1 MEISIGSYKV
11 RLEILILMLILLWVI
26 FGHAL
31 CSCTTMS
38 AKEGFAAIA
47 SAVGGKETMKN
58 KNTSKGSKGSTGS
71 KGSKGGKEGFT
82 SNNSSSSVFDSQ
94 FAQNN
99 SNFSYM
105 NPKNWAQQTLV
116 YTPSIKPSAGVET
129 IWARSKTNTPPGV
142 PPLNFYDG
150 MSFSPSCCGNSD
162 TSNSS
167 GCACY
172 SVADYN
178 YLKTRAGNNVPF
190 SDM

>member
-11 RLEILILMLILLWVI
+11 RLEILLLIVILLWII

-31 CSCTTMS
+31 CSCSTMS
-38 AKEGFAAIA
+38 AQEGFAAF
-47 SAVGGKETMKN
+47 SSVVGQDVMKN
-58 KNTSKGSKGSTGS
+58 KNSKKNN
-71 KGSKGGKEGFT
+71 KPSKGGKKCKEGFT
-82 SNNSSSSVFDSQ
+82 SNNTSAFDTQ
-94 FAQNN
+94 FAENN

-116 YTPSIKPSAGVET
+116 YTPGIKPSAGVET
-129 IWARSKTNTPPGV
+129 IWARSKTNKPPGV
-142 PPLNFYDG
+142 PPLDFFDG
-150 MSFSPSCCGNSD
+150 IPFKPQCCSNSD

>member
-1 MEISIGSYKV
+1 
-11 RLEILILMLILLWVI
+11 
-26 FGHAL
+26 
-31 CSCTTMS
+31 MS
-38 AKEGFAAIA
+38 TREGFEAVA

-58 KNTSKGSKGSTGS
+58 KKTSSKGCKG
-71 KGSKGGKEGFT
+71 KGGKEGFT
-82 SNNSSSSVFDSQ
+82 SNNSSAFDTQ
-94 FAQNN
+94 FAENN

-116 YTPSIKPSAGVET
+116 YTPGIKPSAGVET
-129 IWARSKTNTPPGV
+129 IWARSKTNKPPGV
-142 PPLNFYDG
+142 PPLDFFDG
-150 MSFSPSCCGNSD
+150 IPFKPSCCSNSD

>member
-11 RLEILILMLILLWVI
+11 RLEILILIVILLWII

-31 CSCTTMS
+31 CSCSTMS
-38 AKEGFAAIA
+38 AKEGFTAVA
-47 SAVGGKETMKN
+47 SAVGAKETMKN
-58 KNTSKGSKGSTGS
+58 NKKKS
-71 KGSKGGKEGFT
+71 SKGGKGCKEGFT
-82 SNNSSSSVFDSQ
+82 SNNSSAFDTQ

-116 YTPSIKPSAGVET
+116 YTPGIKPSAGVES
-129 IWARSKTNTPPGV
+129 IWARSKTNKPPGV
-142 PPLNFYDG
+142 PPLDFFDG
-150 MSFSPSCCGNSD
+150 IPFKPQCCGNSD